1 MATKTIATLTAG
13 TGGTNLLPRSVST
26 EVWKTANALSI
37 VPTLSTSVPIILG
50 ENVFPTVTKRPAASI
65 VGEGANKPG
74 SDVEVGAKVIKPI
87 KAVVGLEFTM
97 EAILTNPAGVLGL
110 LQSELGAAIARQV
123 DLAVLHGRQASDG
136 AALSGGHAFINQTT
150 NRVELTTA
158 NASDTELWAGYG
170 LVVNGTN
177 GNDFSG
183 FAMDPRFV
191 FSLASAR
198 NTTTGVRLNPDM
210 QMGSATTTY
219 AGQPT
224 AVSKTV
230 SGQVDASADTK
241 VRAFGGDWDALKFG
255 YALDMF
261 SKKIEYGDPFG
272 NGDLQRRNA
281 VAYLTE
287 VIFGWAIMDLSAFV
301 AYEDAVA

>member
-1 MATKTIATLTAG
+1 MATKTVATLTAG
-13 TGGTNLLPRSVST
+13 AGGTNLLPRAVST
-26 EVWKTANALSI
+26 EIWKTANAQSV
-37 VPTLSTSVPIILG
+37 VPALSTAAPIILG

-74 SDVEVGAKVIKPI
+74 SDLELGAKVIRPI

-97 EAILTNPAGVLGL
+97 EAVLTNPSGVLGL
-110 LQSELGAAIARQV
+110 LQTELGSALARQV

-136 AALSGGHAFINQTT
+136 ALLSGGNAFVSQTT
-150 NRVELTTA
+150 NRVELTTTV
-158 NASDTELWAGYG
+158 ASDAELWAGYG
-170 LVVNGTN
+170 LVVNGAT
-177 GNDFSG
+177 GSDFTG
-183 FAMDPRFV
+183 FAMDPRFL

-198 NTTTGVRLNPDM
+198 KADGTRLNPDM
-210 QMGSATTTY
+210 QMGSAVTSY

-230 SGQVDASADTK
+230 SGQVDAAADTK
-241 VRAFGGDWDALKFG
+241 VRAFGGNWDALKFG
-255 YALDMF
+255 YVLDIPIR
-261 SKKIEYGDPFG
+261 KIEYGDPLG

-281 VAYLTE
+281 VAYLAE
-287 VIFGWAIMDLSAFV
+287 VMFGWAIMDLSAFV